1 MKIIQILS
9 LTFLLAFSLLSINAY
24 AEDFSDNKAVK
35 MFIKD
40 MVKKHKFNKQY
51 LEKLFARAKMYDS
64 ILEAIARPAESKPWY
79 QYHPIFVT
87 QKRAQGGIDFWKKN
101 ADALSRAEEKYGV
114 PAEIIVAIIGVETRY
129 GKHAGTYPV
138 FDSLATLAFGYPPRA
153 TFFKGE
159 LEQFLLMTREEN
171 FDAQLLKGSYAGAMG
186 MPQFISSSF
195 RRYAIDFD
203 GDGKRDLWN
212 NTTDAIGS
220 VANYFRKHHW
230 KPGQPITHK
239 VNVDSN
245 RKEFKKLI
253 TTSLKPSHT
262 QLELLL
268 GGVTLPRG
276 INKELK
282 GKLLKLTNK
291 RDSEYWVAWNNFY
304 VITRYNHSA
313 LYSMSVHLL
322 SQKIKEGYLK
332 QFSSVTK

>member
-1 MKIIQILS
+1 MKLIRILPLS
-9 LTFLLAFSLLSINAY
+9 FLLALSLVTANAC
-24 AEDFSDNKAVK
+24 ASDYSDKKEVKA
-35 MFIKD
+35 FIKQ

-51 LEKLFARAKMYDS
+51 LEKLFSRAKMYDS
-64 ILEAIARPAESKPWY
+64 ILEAIARPAEGKPWY
-79 QYHPIFVT
+79 QYRPIFVT
-87 QKRAQGGIDFWKKN
+87 EKRTQGGIDFWKKN
-101 ADALSRAEEKYGV
+101 AAALARAEKKYGV
-114 PAEIIVAIIGVETRY
+114 PQEIIVAIIGVETRY

-159 LEQFLLMTREEN
+159 LEQFLLMVREEN
-171 FDAQLLKGSYAGAMG
+171 FEAQKLLGSYAGAMG

-195 RRYAIDFD
+195 RQYAVDFD

-212 NTTDAIGS
+212 NSTDAIGS
-220 VANYFRKHHW
+220 VANYFRRHHW

-239 VNVDSN
+239 VEVDSN
-245 RKEFKKLI
+245 RREYKKLI
-253 TTSLKPSHT
+253 TKSLKPKHT

-282 GKLLKLTNK
+282 GKLLKFETMGK
-291 RDSEYWVAWNNFY
+291 PEYWIGWNNFY

-313 LYSMSVHLL
+313 LYSMAVYQL
-322 SQKIKEGYLK
+322 SQKIKEGYSKL
-332 QFSSVTK
+332 